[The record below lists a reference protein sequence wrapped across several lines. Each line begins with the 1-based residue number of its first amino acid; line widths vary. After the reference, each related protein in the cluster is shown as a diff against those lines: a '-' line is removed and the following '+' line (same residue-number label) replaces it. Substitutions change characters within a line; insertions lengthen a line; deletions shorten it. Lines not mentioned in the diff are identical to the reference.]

1 LLALSDTEGHAVITQ
16 EELAKLLGVARPTLR
31 RCLVD
36 LETQGAIETRYG
48 KLRVVDASVLRV
60 FKDEQ

>member
-1 LLALSDTEGHAVITQ
+1 VITQ